1 MTSDVIKTRNG
12 LIITVAV
19 MAVIIFGIGLFIA
32 DNKAAWFAGM
42 AVGTLLSIGRVLF
55 LTGTLNKTADM
66 DKETAS
72 RVSQA
77 HYMLRYMG
85 TLVIAV
91 LAIILGAHP
100 IGVIVGLILVQPA
113 VYIYNFIFNKQQ

>member
-12 LIITVAV
+12 LIITVAI
-19 MAVIIFGIGLFIA
+19 MAIIICIIGLFIA
-32 DNKAAWFAGM
+32 DNKIPWLAGM
-42 AVGTLLSIGRVLF
+42 AVGTILSVGRVIF
-55 LTGTLNKTADM
+55 LTRSLSKTVEL

-72 RVSQA
+72 KVSQA
-77 HYMLRYMG
+77 HYMLRYLA

-91 LAIILGAHP
+91 LAIILGANP

>member
-19 MAVIIFGIGLFIA
+19 MAIIIFAIGLFIA
-32 DNKAAWFAGM
+32 DNLTAWFMGM
-42 AVGTLLSIGRVLF
+42 AVGTVLSIGRVIL
-55 LTGTLNKTADM
+55 LARSLSKTVEM
-66 DKETAS
+66 DKETAGK
-72 RVSQA
+72 VSQA
-77 HYMLRYMG
+77 HYMLRYLA

-91 LAIILGAHP
+91 LAIIAGANP

>member
-1 MTSDVIKTRNG
+1 MTSDVVKTRNG
-12 LIITVAV
+12 LIITTAV
-19 MAVIIFGIGLFIA
+19 MAIIICVVGLFITEQTIP
-32 DNKAAWFAGM
+32 WLAGI
-42 AVGTLLSIGRVLF
+42 AVGTALSIGRVVL
-55 LTGTLNKTADM
+55 LTKSLSKTVDM

-72 RVSQA
+72 KVSQA
-77 HYMLRYMG
+77 HYMLRYLA

-113 VYIYNFIFNKQQ
+113 VYIYNFIFNKQS

>member
-19 MAVIIFGIGLFIA
+19 MAIAICIIGLFIA
-32 DNKAAWFAGM
+32 DSKIPWLAGM
-42 AVGTLLSIGRVLF
+42 AVGTVLSIGRVIF
-55 LTGTLNKTADM
+55 LTRSLSKTVEM

-72 RVSQA
+72 KVSQA
-77 HYMLRYMG
+77 HYMLRYLA

-91 LAIILGAHP
+91 AAIILGANP